1 MALPVPA
8 LTCQYLPFY
17 YPARNDVGAA
27 WIIAVSFAGISF
39 GWAAG
44 DVSLAAY
51 IQAALT
57 REEKEDDDIS
67 NLGAV
72 MSFLYASY
80 IVRSPPPPS
89 SDACRC
95 STPSSTRGSASTSTR
110 SPTPAALCSRRSSV
124 RA

>member
-80 IVRSPPPPS
+80 IVR
-89 SDACRC
+89 
-95 STPSSTRGSASTSTR
+95 
-110 SPTPAALCSRRSSV
+110 AAFRRLL
-124 RA
+124 